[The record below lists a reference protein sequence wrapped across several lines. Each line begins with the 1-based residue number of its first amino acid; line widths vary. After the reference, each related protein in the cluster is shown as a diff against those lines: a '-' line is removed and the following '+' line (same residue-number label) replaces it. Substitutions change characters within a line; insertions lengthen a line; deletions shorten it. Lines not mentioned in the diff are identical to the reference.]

1 MRTSI
6 IIQLTSMIVVG
17 FLSGV
22 ACFYLFSLEQAIAL
36 IQLMDGRILQQQ
48 APSVI
53 QTILPVVFAIA
64 VVLLFATHPFCAFVA
79 KWLIA
84 LRATFL
90 GFSSMY
96 LLTQQKSLLAYGIW
110 WFPFQFIYCILLLM
124 ICLGIST
131 QRPMRFAKKG
141 TATYR
146 RMLAIILLFG
156 IIALFEI
163 LVISYV
169 FE

>member
-1 MRTSI
+1 
-6 IIQLTSMIVVG
+6 MIVVG

-22 ACFYLFSLEQAIAL
+22 ACFYLFDLEQAIAL

-48 APSVI
+48 EPSII
-53 QTILPVVFAIA
+53 QTILPVAFAIA
-64 VVLLFATHPFCAFVA
+64 IVLLFATHPFCAFVA

-96 LLTQQKSLLAYGIW
+96 LLTQQQSLLAYGIW
-110 WFPFQFIYCILLLM
+110 WFPFQFVYCVLLLM
-124 ICLGIST
+124 ICLSIST
-131 QRPMRFAKKG
+131 KRLMRFAKKG
-141 TATYR
+141 NATYR
-146 RMLAIILLFG
+146 RMGAIILLFG
-156 IIALFEI
+156 VIALLEI

-169 FE
+169 FK